1 MSKHLNQVILI
12 GNVGKDTEVRTL
24 DSGIKVATFSLAT
37 SEGGYSKQ
45 DGTEVPEKTQWH
57 NVVAWRNL
65 ATLAEKVAKKG
76 EKITVIGSI
85 SYREY
90 EKDGVKR
97 SSTDIIADNIIWG
110 KSNWDT
116 KNEPADFGE
125 PTHTDKPNGNLPF

>member
-110 KSNWDT
+110 KANWDT

-125 PTHTDKPNGNLPF
+125 PTHTDKPNGELPF

>member
-76 EKITVIGSI
+76 EKIT
-85 SYREY
+85 
-90 EKDGVKR
+90 
-97 SSTDIIADNIIWG
+97 
-110 KSNWDT
+110 
-116 KNEPADFGE
+116 
-125 PTHTDKPNGNLPF
+125 

>member
-12 GNVGKDTEVRTL
+12 GNVGKDADIRTL

-37 SEGGYSKQ
+37 SEGGFTKQ

-57 NVVAWRNL
+57 NIVAWRSM

-97 SSTDIIADNIIWG
+97 YQTDIIADNIIWG
-110 KSNWDT
+110 KSDWSTQNNT
-116 KNEPADFGE
+116 EEPKSD
-125 PTHTDKPNGNLPF
+125 LPF